1 MKQKLWSQ
9 IRTQNGEC
17 GHKRINDEEKSEP
30 LLKQIWFKNVDV
42 KSKVTWEIHNLISTY
57 NHPFIYNRKQWGAF
71 QILFPGILCQSGS
84 NAFIKIKKKKKKG
97 EDIKTIVD
105 SVRHRVWLNDPFTQN
120 TICRRFLHD
129 DDISSVKYYVESFKI
144 KIKTAFTPWKL
155 IMCQALLQILS
166 RIIH

>member
-84 NAFIKIKKKKKKG
+84 NAFIKIKKKKKKRWG
-97 EDIKTIVD
+97 HKNYSRFCQTQGLIKWPIYT
-105 SVRHRVWLNDPFTQN
+105 
-120 TICRRFLHD
+120 
-129 DDISSVKYYVESFKI
+129 KYYMPKV
-144 KIKTAFTPWKL
+144 FTWWWH
-155 IMCQALLQILS
+155 ILCEILC
-166 RIIH
+166 RII